1 VPYEYFQKPTVEL
14 NQKWD
19 DLLQYSNIV
28 FSEDEMRSYGREEQ
42 GVKLT
47 DGSGYLGTMMVYHE
61 LHCVKR
67 LFQYMNSD
75 YYFPNISSIHDDWN
89 MAHNYHCL
97 DLIRQGIMCRV
108 DVSPVTFR
116 WGHKQ
121 AMPLANFSSPHSCYN
136 WDAFYSWSEDN
147 SVDPYTPGLVVH
159 PTLGP
164 SYPDGH
170 GSHLGVA
177 VDS

>member
-1 VPYEYFQKPTVEL
+1 
-14 NQKWD
+14 
-19 DLLQYSNIV
+19 
-28 FSEDEMRSYGREEQ
+28 MRSYGRDEQ

-47 DGSGYLGTMMVYHE
+47 DGSGYLVRGEHYLPSNQATSTDQGRK
-61 LHCVKR
+61 KR

-75 YYFPNISSIHDDWN
+75 YYFPNISSIHDDWD
-89 MAHNYHCL
+89 MAHTYHCL
-97 DLIRQGIMCRV
+97 DLIRQGIMCRI

-121 AMPLANFSSPHSCYN
+121 AMPLANFSSSHSCYSR
-136 WDAFYSWSEDN
+136 DAFYDWSKEH
-147 SVDPYTPGLVVH
+147 SVDAYTPGLVVH

-177 VDS
+177 IDS